1 MSPNSDEFADI
12 RRLTE
17 DILGSPNIILPRKD
31 LIGPVLRSGIEVD
44 LLVKLFGDKLEYL
57 ENTLRETLIVKSG
70 EGEGKG
76 VGRRRGSWMK
86 VNEFSNQVEQVK
98 LMFSESVKSERRY
111 VWTKVSRD
119 FIGDLNF
126 GILCLEKEIGKGL
139 CKEIQEFDFQRGISF
154 KERFA
159 GSVRDLDS
167 KNRFAIDLL
176 NEEQVKNIQEFAQE
190 PKRLDNELSVMNRN
204 FQEEIK
210 TIKLRHAEDL
220 REVREMIPKANEV
233 AKSELIGWLEK
244 SQNVLLGEIETI
256 KRSALVRPTSNEQA
270 TSNVKTTHKVTK
282 SVNFTERDSTK
293 DIPNEIID

>member
-1 MSPNSDEFADI
+1 
-12 RRLTE
+12 
-17 DILGSPNIILPRKD
+17 
-31 LIGPVLRSGIEVD
+31 
-44 LLVKLFGDKLEYL
+44 
-57 ENTLRETLIVKSG
+57 
-70 EGEGKG
+70 
-76 VGRRRGSWMK
+76 
-86 VNEFSNQVEQVK
+86 
-98 LMFSESVKSERRY
+98 MFSESVKSERRY

-139 CKEIQEFDFQRGISF
+139 CKEIQEIDFQRAISF
-154 KERFA
+154 KERFE

-190 PKRLDNELSVMNRN
+190 PKRLDNELSVMKRN

-210 TIKLRHAEDL
+210 TIKLQHAEDL

-233 AKSELIGWLEK
+233 AKSELIGWFEK

-256 KRSALVRPTSNEQA
+256 KRSALSRPSPNEQA
-270 TSNVKTTHKVTK
+270 TSNEKKTNHKVTK
-282 SVNFTERDSTK
+282 SVNFTERDSTRN
-293 DIPNEIID
+293 IPNEIID